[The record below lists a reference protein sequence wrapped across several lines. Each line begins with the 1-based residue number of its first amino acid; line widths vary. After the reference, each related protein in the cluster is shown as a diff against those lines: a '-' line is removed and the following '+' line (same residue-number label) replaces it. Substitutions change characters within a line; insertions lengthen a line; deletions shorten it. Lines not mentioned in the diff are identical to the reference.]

1 VDAAGGEIDEI
12 GAGRRLALFTGQAL
26 LRIGLAAGGGL
37 LFLVLL
43 QSQLQFNV
51 FDPVFLSTFQR
62 LFLNGLVNT
71 LYFTAIVIPSGMLI
85 GLFTG
90 WARVTKFKFL
100 SYPATAFADIV
111 RGIPALVLVLFAYFF
126 GPFILP
132 GLLGS
137 TDAGRF
143 FAAMALALHTGAYQ
157 AEIFRAGFQ
166 SVPRGQLDAA
176 LSVGLSRPQSVG
188 SIVLPQMFRLILP
201 PLGNEL
207 ATVLKDTS
215 LLGAIGAMELFA
227 SARSATQ
234 FAIYNFG
241 RFDYVFS
248 IWTVTAMLYL
258 GLTLVLSKSLQYVEK
273 RYSVPGL
280 GSVNL

>member
-1 VDAAGGEIDEI
+1 MAA
-12 GAGRRLALFTGQAL
+12 A
-26 LRIGLAAGGGL
+26 GGL
-37 LFLVLL
+37 LFLALL
-43 QSQLQFNV
+43 QSQLQFNTL
-51 FDPVFLSTFQR
+51 DPVFLGRFQR
-62 LFLNGLVNT
+62 LFINGLLNT
-71 LYFTAIVIPSGMLI
+71 LYFTAIVIPSGILI
-85 GLFTG
+85 GLLTG

-100 SYPATAFADIV
+100 SYPATAFSDIV

-132 GLLGS
+132 GLLDS
-137 TDAGRF
+137 TEAGRF

-166 SVPRGQLDAA
+166 SVPRGQMEAA
-176 LSVGLSRPQSVG
+176 LATGLSRPQSVG
-188 SIVLPQMFRLILP
+188 FIVLPQMFRLILP

-248 IWTVTAMLYL
+248 LWTVTAIVYL
-258 GLTLVLSKSLQYVEK
+258 GLTLFFSKSLQYVEK

-280 GSVNL
+280 GSVSI